1 MAIFFDAPVSPE
13 DVTSF
18 VRNVPLPSGN
28 KLSALFP
35 QVNKDSNT
43 YDFAEIIKTN
53 RTAKY
58 RSFDGRLHV
67 SERDVGSEKRVK
79 LAPLSSSISMGEYE
93 RLQVEFARTGGTN
106 QQLLVSSIYNDAEN
120 LTNEVLN
127 RMELAWGD
135 VLTDG
140 KLTINENGLSS
151 EADYGLPGNHS
162 VSAATSWATVASA
175 QALSELSSWTDTYV
189 ETNGTKPGSIL
200 TSLKVQRLLL
210 KNKEIIDAVFGS
222 TQGRTHVTLPD
233 LNTLLS
239 SEGLPTILDTYD
251 TKLDVDGAATRVIAD
266 DKLIFLPDNV
276 GDLGETVYGL
286 SATALELVSAAE
298 VDLSFEN
305 APGIVGVV
313 IKDGPPFRQWTY
325 VDAVGQPVLKNAK
338 LLFVADVVV

>member
-1 MAIFFDAPVSPE
+1 MAIFFDAPVPPE
-13 DVTSF
+13 DVTTF
-18 VRNVPLPSGN
+18 TRNVPLPAGN

-35 QVNKDSNT
+35 RVEKDSNT
-43 YDFAEIIKTN
+43 YDFAEIIRTN

-58 RSFDGRLHV
+58 RSFDGRIHV

-79 LAPLSSSISMGEYE
+79 LAPLSSSIGMGEYE

-106 QQLLVSSIYNDAEN
+106 QRALVASIYNDAEN

-140 KLTINENGLSS
+140 KLTIPELGGM
-151 EADYGLPGNHS
+151 EADYGLPANHS
-162 VSAATSWATVASA
+162 VSAATSWATVATA
-175 QALSELSSWTDTYV
+175 QALSEIVSWVDTYV
-189 ETNGTKPGSIL
+189 DTNGTKPGSVL
-200 TSLKVQRLLL
+200 TSLRVQRLLL
-210 KNKEIIDAVFGS
+210 KNKEIIDAVYGS
-222 TQGRTHVTLPD
+222 TQGRTHVTLLD
-233 LNTLLS
+233 LNNLLS

-251 TKLDVDGAATRVIAD
+251 TKLDVDGTSTRVIAD
-266 DKLIFLPDNV
+266 DKVMFLPENL

-286 SATALELVSAAE
+286 TATALELVNSAQA
-298 VDLSFEN
+298 DLSFEN

-325 VDAVGQPVLKNAK
+325 VDAVGQPVLKDAK
-338 LLFVADVVV
+338 KLFVADVIS

>member
-13 DVTSF
+13 DVTTF
-18 VRNVPLPSGN
+18 TRNVPLPAGN

-35 QVNKDSNT
+35 RVEKDSNT
-43 YDFAEIIKTN
+43 YDFAEIIRTN

-58 RSFDGRLHV
+58 RSFDGRIHV

-79 LAPLSSSISMGEYE
+79 LAPLSSSIGMGEYE
-93 RLQVEFARTGGTN
+93 RLQVEFAKTGGTN
-106 QQLLVSSIYNDAEN
+106 QRALVASIYNDAEN

-140 KLTINENGLSS
+140 KLTISEGGLVT
-151 EADYGLPGNHS
+151 EADYGLPANHS
-162 VSAATSWATVASA
+162 VSAATSWATVATA
-175 QALSELSSWTDTYV
+175 QALSEIVSWVDTYV
-189 ETNGTKPGSIL
+189 DTNGTKPGSIL

-210 KNKEIIDAVFGS
+210 KNKEIIDAVYGS

-251 TKLDVDGAATRVIAD
+251 TKLDVDGTSTRVIAD
-266 DKLIFLPDNV
+266 DKVLFLPDNL

-286 SATALELVSAAE
+286 TATALELVNSAQA
-298 VDLSFEN
+298 DLSFEN

-313 IKDGPPFRQWTY
+313 VKDGPPFRQWTY
-325 VDAVGQPVLKNAK
+325 VDAVGQPVLKDAK
-338 LLFVADVVV
+338 KLFVADVIA